1 MSKPSMQGNNTDE
14 VCVWGGTKQDSEQWP
29 AAEDS

>member
-1 MSKPSMQGNNTDE
+1 MSKPSMQGNNTDD
-14 VCVWGGTKQDSEQWP
+14 VWGGTKQDSEQWP